1 MRLPLA
7 IVGALLAAGGAAGLA
22 TAQTSPSTPT
32 DPPAANGA
40 GHHLSRIDRLAIL
53 LDLTD
58 TQKLQVQQ
66 VLDEERQQMRAQWQQ
81 QRASGAKPDF
91 RQLRAAMHQQRQQ
104 TLAKLQA
111 LLSADQFRKFQVLM
125 TPRRGHRWHHR
136 LHGAP
141 GSASGAGSSSSS
153 G

>member
-1 MRLPLA
+1 MRLPLS

-22 TAQTSPSTPT
+22 TAQTSPSTPAN
-32 DPPAANGA
+32 PPATTNARP
-40 GHHLSRIDRLAIL
+40 HLSRIDRLAIL

-81 QRASGAKPDF
+81 QRSSGAKPDF
-91 RQLRAAMHQQRQQ
+91 QQMRAAMRQQRQQ

-125 TPRRGHRWHHR
+125 APPRGHRWHHGP
-136 LHGAP
+136 HGAP
-141 GSASGAGSSSSS
+141 GSSSGADSSSSS